1 MRRWQL
7 ALPALLIC
15 IDTADATPM
24 APDIIPLASYQ
35 GKQFTV
41 QASVNGHLHT
51 FLFDTGEG
59 VSMIS
64 LSVAADAGCH
74 PWAVVTGFRMLGE
87 RIDAPR
93 CDAISFTLPHRMLKP
108 LETIV
113 YDLDAIAGSGAPK
126 LDGAIGLDAFAG
138 QVITICLAAD
148 QIIVETPESLAGRIT
163 HAIEVPIRIV
173 RDAEGAALSVD
184 IGVDTPAG
192 LAWMELD
199 TGNSGPT
206 IFVSPSVAP
215 LLKLD
220 AAAKSPKDAARQ
232 AVVLSIAHKIHWS
245 GEARVFENMIMDGNI
260 GTQLLK
266 NHDITLDLKSGRAW
280 LSP

>member
-1 MRRWQL
+1 MRWRFALLL
-7 ALPALLIC
+7 ALLTPVHSGIAAPAALI
-15 IDTADATPM
+15 
-24 APDIIPLASYQ
+24 IIQLKPYQ

-41 QASVNGHLHT
+41 QAAVNGQSRT

-59 VSMIS
+59 VTMIS
-64 LSVAADAGCH
+64 PSVAAQAGCL
-74 PWAVVTGFRMLGE
+74 PWAAVTGFRMLGE
-87 RIDAPR
+87 RIEAPR
-93 CDAISFTLPHRMLKP
+93 CDNISFGFPDRVRKP

-113 YDLDAIAGSGAPK
+113 YDLGAIAGSGAPR
-126 LDGAIGLDAFAG
+126 LDGAIGLDLFAG
-138 QVITICLAAD
+138 EVITISLAKR
-148 QIIVETPESLAGRIT
+148 QITVETPATLAARVA

-184 IGVDTPAG
+184 IGVDTQAG

-206 IFVSPSVAP
+206 IFVSPSIAP

-220 AAAKSPKDAARQ
+220 GAAKSPKDAPHQQVALSLAR
-232 AVVLSIAHKIHWS
+232 KIRWS
-245 GEARVFENMIMDGNI
+245 GEARVFSNMIMDGNI

-280 LSP
+280 LRA